1 MSTSVRCQS
10 ALMAQRELAV
20 LVSQTT
26 KALAQ
31 QVWALSVVNIS
42 QLCVLNSFIAL
53 SGPGNTAPSS
63 QHESLPP
70 VMLFSARWP

>member
-1 MSTSVRCQS
+1 
-10 ALMAQRELAV
+10 MAQRELAV

-42 QLCVLNSFIAL
+42 QLSVLNSFIAL
-53 SGPGNTAPSS
+53 SGPGNTALSS